1 MDIIE
6 SFTQA
11 LQGDLGQEIKENTI
25 DRPYTYEDFKKWEN
39 YFKEKGLYK
48 EIAEKKI
55 TEQNIPALCEFIYT
69 LSQYFP
75 SLSYYFLSK
84 ILFGIL
90 ALKFSATEEQK
101 EKYLDKLVE
110 EDLFATFA
118 SKELEAGFELRKM
131 QTVAREEANG
141 WVISGGKEGVACTQ
155 ESDLF
160 LLLAK
165 IALPAQEKN
174 QFGLFLLE
182 KNTPGITV
190 HYSEN
195 KKSAS
200 SLRTATLTIDNL
212 AVGEDQFLGSLQNNH
227 EVFNQVLDLWNLL
240 VAAQLLGITRSVFD
254 QGLNHAL
261 EINRFGQ
268 RFMDAPYIQQQFA
281 QYKIELE
288 VTEQYFSAIN
298 LQTQPSTIQV
308 TQLKFKAMEVSREI
322 IDGVLGIFGSATLAP
337 DHVLRNFKSVSE
349 SVKNIGETPD
359 FHLKKISKQWK
370 KIKS

>member
-1 MDIIE
+1 MDLIE
-6 SFTQA
+6 SLTQA
-11 LQGDLGQEIKENTI
+11 LQGDLGQEIRKDTI
-25 DRPYTYEDFKKWEN
+25 DRPYTYEDFQKWEN

-48 EIAEKKI
+48 DIAEKKM

-90 ALKFSATEEQK
+90 ALKFSSTEKQK

-110 EDLFATFA
+110 DDLFATFA

-131 QTVAREEANG
+131 QTVARKEGDG
-141 WVISGGKEGVACTQ
+141 WVINGGKEDVACTQ

-160 LLLAK
+160 LLLGK
-165 IALPAQEKN
+165 IELPSQEKN

-190 HYSEN
+190 HYSKS

-200 SLRTATLTIDNL
+200 SLRTATLTIEDL
-212 AVGEDQFLGSLQNNH
+212 AVGENQFLGSLQNNH

-240 VAAQLLGITRSVFD
+240 LAAQLLGTTRSVFD

-261 EINRFGQ
+261 ETNRFGQ

-308 TQLKFKAMEVSREI
+308 TQLKFKAMEVSHEI
-322 IDGVLGIFGSATLAP
+322 IDGVLGIFGLATLP
-337 DHVLRNFKSVSE
+337 TDHVLRNFKSVSE
-349 SVKNIGETPD
+349 SVKNMGETPD
-359 FHLKKISKQWK
+359 FHLRKISKQWK
-370 KIKS
+370 K